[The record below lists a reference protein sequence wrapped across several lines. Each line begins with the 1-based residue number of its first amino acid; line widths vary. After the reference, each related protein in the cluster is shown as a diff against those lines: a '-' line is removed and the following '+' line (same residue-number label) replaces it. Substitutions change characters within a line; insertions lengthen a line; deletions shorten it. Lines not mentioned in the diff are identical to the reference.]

1 MKDLSTEFLK
11 LRKQIIEMQYT
22 HLNDMQKK
30 AVFQTEGAVL
40 ILAGAGSGKTTVLV
54 NRILNLIRFGNAYH
68 SDIVPSDL
76 SEDDIGA
83 MKDYISSPDDE
94 KLDRLLPLLAVG
106 RAAPYGIL
114 AITFTNKAAGELKE
128 RLSLTIG
135 PEANDIWA
143 CTFHSAC
150 VRILRRNSE
159 SIGFDSSF
167 SIYDADDTLRLIKAC
182 EKELNIE
189 EKRFPAR
196 AVYSQISNAKNKLID
211 AEDFSSLAQ
220 KDFYLSE
227 ISRIYTLYQKR
238 LTDAGAMDFDDLI
251 FNTVR
256 LLTENE
262 SVRDF
267 YQRKFKYV
275 LVDEYQDTNH
285 AQYRLVSLLSGKYKN
300 ICVVG
305 DDDQSIYKFRGATI
319 ENILSFEDEYED
331 ALIIR
336 LEQNYRS
343 TKNILD
349 AANSVIKNNKTRREK
364 TLWTDNISGEKI
376 KVYDAASDE
385 DEARFVASTVSRLV
399 SSQNKKYSDFAVL
412 YRMNA
417 QSYMT
422 ERAFSQNGIPYRL
435 IGGVR
440 FYERAEIKDIVA
452 YLQLIDNTADDLRL
466 KRIINVPKRGIG
478 QATVD
483 ALEAAAADEGISM
496 FDAAMRSKDIPALS
510 SASKKLHVFTD
521 IINELRALKDHMPLN
536 DFVFKVMDKSGIWG
550 ELYAQNTEESRQ
562 RIANLERLVSNAAD
576 YKDEDNPDNPS
587 LRRFLEEIALYTD
600 LDSHDS
606 TADSV
611 TMLTIHS
618 AKGLEFDTV
627 FLIGADEGV
636 FPSSRSFDF
645 PDEIEEERRLC
656 YVAVTRAKRTLYI
669 TRAQERL
676 VFGKT
681 MYPRP
686 SRFLE
691 EIDEKFK
698 EPAVKRAQSKQ
709 MPRYSSGN
717 SSYYN
722 NGSYSGGARA
732 ADTSSMFK
740 SKTQKTAQP
749 GSFMVGERVRHRK
762 FGDGMIISVKPMSGD
777 TFLEVAFDSVGTKKL
792 MANLAGL
799 KKI

>member
-1 MKDLSTEFLK
+1 MNDMEINEQFLK
-11 LRKQIIEMQYT
+11 LRKQMIEMQYP

-30 AVFQTEGAVL
+30 AVFQTEGPVL

-68 SDIVPSDL
+68 SETVPADL
-76 SEDDIGA
+76 CEDDISD
-83 MKDYISSPDDE
+83 MKDYIASPNDE
-94 KLDRLLPLLAVG
+94 KLSELLPLIRVKRAV
-106 RAAPYGIL
+106 PYSIL

-128 RLSLTIG
+128 RLALTIG

-159 SIGFDSSF
+159 AIGFDSSF
-167 SIYDADDTLRLIKAC
+167 SIYDADDTMRLIKAC
-182 EKELNIE
+182 EKELNID

-196 AVYSQISNAKNKLID
+196 AVYSQISGAKNKLISE
-211 AEDFSSLAQ
+211 EDFASLSS

-227 ISRIYTLYQKR
+227 ISRIYSLDQKR
-238 LTDAGAMDFDDLI
+238 LRDAGAMDFDDLI
-251 FNTVR
+251 VNTVR
-256 LLTENE
+256 ILSENE

-267 YQRKFKYV
+267 YQNKFKYV

-285 AQYRLVSLLSGKYKN
+285 AQYKLVSLLAGKYKN

-319 ENILSFEDEYED
+319 ENILSFEDEYND

-349 AANSVIKNNKTRREK
+349 AANSIIKHNKTRRKK

-376 KVYDAASDE
+376 KVYEAANDE
-385 DEARFVASTVSRLV
+385 DEARFVASVISRLN
-399 SSQNKKYSDFAVL
+399 SLQEKKYSDFAVL

-417 QSYMT
+417 QSYML
-422 ERAFSQNGIPYRL
+422 ERALSQSGIPYRL

-452 YLQLIDNTADDLRL
+452 YLQLIENTSDDLRL

-483 ALEAAAADEGISM
+483 TLEAAATSEGISM
-496 FDAAMRSKDIPALS
+496 FEAILRSRSIPVLS
-510 SASKKLHVFTD
+510 NLSKKLGVFSD
-521 IINELRALKDHMPLN
+521 MINDLIALKDNMALN
-536 DFVFKVMDKSGIWG
+536 DFVIMVMGRTGILE
-550 ELYAQNTEESRQ
+550 ELQSQKTEDARQ
-562 RIANLERLVSNAAD
+562 RIENLKGLVSNTVV
-576 YKDEDNPDNPS
+576 YMRSHPDDPS
-587 LRRFLEEIALYTD
+587 LRGFLEEIALYTD
-600 LDSHDS
+600 LDAQDNAS
-606 TADSV
+606 DSV

-656 YVAVTRAKRTLYI
+656 YVAVTRAKRQLYI

-691 EIDEKFK
+691 EISEEYK
-698 EPAVKRAQSKQ
+698 EPAVSRRASQ
-709 MPRYSSGN
+709 R
-717 SSYYN
+717 
-722 NGSYSGGARA
+722 RA
-732 ADTSSMFK
+732 ASSHISYDNTAYNKEPTSMFK
-740 SKTQKTAQP
+740 GRGASSAPQNQ
-749 GSFMVGERVRHRK
+749 FIVGERVRHRK
-762 FGDGMIISVKPMSGD
+762 FGDGMIISMKPMGKD
-777 TFLEVAFDSVGTKKL
+777 IYLEVAFDSVGTKKL
-792 MANLAGL
+792 IANMAGL